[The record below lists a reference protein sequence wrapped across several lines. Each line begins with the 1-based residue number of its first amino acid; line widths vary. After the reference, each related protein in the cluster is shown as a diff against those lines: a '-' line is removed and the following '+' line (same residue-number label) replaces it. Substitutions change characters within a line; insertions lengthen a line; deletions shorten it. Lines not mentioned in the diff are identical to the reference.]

1 MALYTHGNKNMT
13 TPSQTNITT
22 SYLAAGHQLSLTSAT
37 AAGPCRG
44 YIYEFD
50 VGTDGQPNSTDCSVQ
65 WDMSRQTTLGTGV
78 ATVITS
84 LDPADTPCLMVG
96 RGNYTIIPIITAN
109 SSVWSL
115 AANQRASYRWVVN
128 PGGPGELVI
137 PATDVNGL
145 VIRCQSATYAST
157 TMVQMSFR
165 T

>member
-22 SYLAAGHQLSLTSAT
+22 SYTAAGHMLSLTSAT
-37 AAGPCRG
+37 AGGPRRG

-50 VGTDGQPNSTDCSVQ
+50 VGTDNVPNSTDCSIA
-65 WDMSRQTTLGTGV
+65 WDMSRQSTLGTGV
-78 ATVITS
+78 ATVIVP
-84 LDPADTPCLMVG
+84 LDPAEAASGMVG

-128 PGGPGELVI
+128 PGGPGELVV

-145 VIRCQSATYAST
+145 VIRALSTTYAST
-157 TMVQMSFR
+157 AMVQMSFR
-165 T
+165 E